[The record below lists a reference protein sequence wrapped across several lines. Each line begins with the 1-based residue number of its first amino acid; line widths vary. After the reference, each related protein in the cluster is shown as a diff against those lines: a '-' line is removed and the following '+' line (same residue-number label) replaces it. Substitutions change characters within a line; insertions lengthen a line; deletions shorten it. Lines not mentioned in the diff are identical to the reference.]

1 MKGKEHFKQFS
12 RRYVQLMAAV
22 LYNCNV
28 KGFAEG
34 KIWKG
39 NSKGLC
45 VPGLNCYSC
54 PGAIASCPLGS
65 LQSALISSKYK
76 FPYYLLG
83 TILLMGLF
91 LGRFTCGFLC
101 PFGLI
106 QELLDKIPTPKIK
119 KSNVTRGLSWIK
131 YALLLIFAILIPVF
145 YSAPG
150 FCKYICPAG
159 TLEAGIPLTIM
170 QEKLRPMLGY
180 IFSWKIFM
188 LVSIVVLCI
197 FAYRG
202 FCRFICPLGA
212 IYSFFQPIS
221 FFGIQVDEKKCTHC
235 NACVRSCKMDVKRVC
250 DRECI
255 QCGECIK
262 HCPEDAIHFGVR
274 KLDRKKRILQ
284 IVVFALAVVII
295 IIGLNNNGFNDVKN
309 KAIRLCYEC
318 IGIG

>member
-1 MKGKEHFKQFS
+1 
-12 RRYVQLMAAV
+12 
-22 LYNCNV
+22 
-28 KGFAEG
+28 
-34 KIWKG
+34 
-39 NSKGLC
+39 
-45 VPGLNCYSC
+45 
-54 PGAIASCPLGS
+54 
-65 LQSALISSKYK
+65 
-76 FPYYLLG
+76 
-83 TILLMGLF
+83 
-91 LGRFTCGFLC
+91 
-101 PFGLI
+101 
-106 QELLDKIPTPKIK
+106 
-119 KSNVTRGLSWIK
+119 
-131 YALLLIFAILIPVF
+131 
-145 YSAPG
+145 
-150 FCKYICPAG
+150 
-159 TLEAGIPLTIM
+159 
-170 QEKLRPMLGY
+170 
-180 IFSWKIFM
+180 M